1 MREKVDILR
10 ILLNRHIIGQ
20 ERLVERLLVGLLS
33 GGHLLLEGM
42 PGLAKTTAVNV
53 LANATHLSFRRVQ
66 FTPDMIPGDITGTDI
81 FLPRDG
87 RFEFTPG
94 PLFHEIILADEI
106 NRAPPK
112 VQSAL
117 LEAMQERQVTVGGST
132 RPLTDV
138 FMVIATQNPIEHE
151 GTYPLPEAQMDR
163 FLMKVTV
170 DYPSEDE
177 ELRILQT
184 EEERSASVADGEPDI
199 DAADIRRVRE
209 MVRGVYLDPM
219 LERYIVTL
227 VSATRNPGRWDPE
240 LAGVLEWGAS
250 PRATLALARSAR
262 ALAWLRGREFVEP
275 DDIISLAPDVMG
287 HRIGLSFA
295 GRTGQSSPTAIL
307 DRLIEH
313 IPIP

>member
-1 MREKVDILR
+1 MREKIETLR
-10 ILLNRHIIGQ
+10 ARLGCQIVGQ
-20 ERLVERLLVGLLS
+20 DRLIERLLVGLLS
-33 GGHLLLEGM
+33 SGHLLLEGM
-42 PGLAKTTAVNV
+42 PGLAKTTAVNA
-53 LANATHLSFRRVQ
+53 LATATHLAFRRIQ

-81 FLPRDG
+81 FLPREG
-87 RFEFTPG
+87 RFEFSPG
-94 PLFHEIILADEI
+94 PLFHEIILGDEI

-117 LEAMQERQVTVGGST
+117 LEAMQERQITVGDTT
-132 RPLTDV
+132 RALPNV

-151 GTYPLPEAQMDR
+151 GTYALPEAQMDR

-184 EEERSASVADGEPDI
+184 EEERSAPSADEANLDAEDI
-199 DAADIRRVRE
+199 LNTRQ
-209 MVRGVYLDPM
+209 MVRGVYMDPM

-227 VSATRNPGRWDPE
+227 VAATRSPGRWDDK
-240 LAGVLEWGAS
+240 LATSLEWGAS
-250 PRATLALARSAR
+250 PRATLALARAAR

-275 DDIISLAPDVMG
+275 DDIISLAADVIG
-287 HRIGLSFA
+287 HRIGLSFG
-295 GRTGQSSPTAIL
+295 GRSRRTTPSAIV
-307 DRLIEH
+307 DRLVEL

>member
-1 MREKVDILR
+1 MREKIESLR
-10 ILLNRHIIGQ
+10 TRLDRQIIGQ
-20 ERLVERLLVGLLS
+20 DRLIERLLVGLLS
-33 GGHLLLEGM
+33 SGHLLLEGM
-42 PGLAKTTAVNV
+42 PGLAKTTAVNA
-53 LANATHLSFRRVQ
+53 LASATHLAFRRIQ

-81 FLPRDG
+81 FLPREG
-87 RFEFTPG
+87 RFEFSPG
-94 PLFHEIILADEI
+94 PLFHEIILGDEI

-117 LEAMQERQVTVGGST
+117 LEAMQERQITVGDTT
-132 RPLTDV
+132 RALPDV

-151 GTYPLPEAQMDR
+151 GTYALPEAQMDR

-184 EEERSASVADGEPDI
+184 EEERSAPSADEANLDAEDI
-199 DAADIRRVRE
+199 LNTRQ
-209 MVRGVYLDPM
+209 MVRGVYMDPM

-227 VSATRNPGRWDPE
+227 VSATRNPGCWDDE
-240 LAGVLEWGAS
+240 LATSLEWGAS
-250 PRATLALARSAR
+250 PRATLALARAAR

-275 DDIISLAPDVMG
+275 DDIISLAADVIG
-287 HRIGLSFA
+287 HRIGLSFG
-295 GRTGQSSPTAIL
+295 GRSRRTTPSAIV
-307 DRLIEH
+307 DRLVEL

>member
-1 MREKVDILR
+1 MRETLDTLR
-10 ILLNRHIIGQ
+10 ARLNRQIIGQ
-20 ERLVERLLVGLLS
+20 ERLVERLLIGLLS

-42 PGLAKTTAVNV
+42 PGLAKTTAVNA
-53 LANATHLSFRRVQ
+53 LATSTHLSFRRIQ

-81 FLPRDG
+81 FLPREG

-94 PLFHEIILADEI
+94 PLFNEIILADEI

-117 LEAMQERQVTVGGST
+117 LEAMQERQVTVGGTT
-132 RPLTDV
+132 RALPDV

-163 FLMKVTV
+163 FLMKVNV

-184 EEERSASVADGEPDI
+184 EEERSASVGDGEPYI
-199 DAADIRRVRE
+199 DADDIRRVRE

-227 VSATRNPGRWDPE
+227 VSATRHPGRWDPE

-275 DDIISLAPDVMG
+275 DDIVSLAPDVMG

-295 GRTGQSSPTAIL
+295 GRTGQTSPTAIL

>member
-1 MREKVDILR
+1 MRT
-10 ILLNRHIIGQ
+10 LLGSQFVGHG
-20 ERLVERLLVGLLS
+20 RLIERLLVGLLT

-42 PGLAKTTAVNV
+42 PGLAKPTAVNA
-53 LANATHLSFRRVQ
+53 LATATHLAFRRIQ

-81 FLPRDG
+81 FLPREG

-94 PLFHEIILADEI
+94 PLFHEVILADEI

-117 LEAMQERQVTVGGST
+117 LEAMQERQITVGDTT
-132 RPLTDV
+132 RALPDV

-151 GTYPLPEAQMDR
+151 GTYALPEAQMDR

-184 EEERSASVADGEPDI
+184 EEERSAPSADEANLDAEDI
-199 DAADIRRVRE
+199 LNTRQ
-209 MVRGVYLDPM
+209 MVRGVYMDPM

-227 VSATRNPGRWDPE
+227 VSATRNPGCWDDE
-240 LAGVLEWGAS
+240 LATNLEWGAS
-250 PRATLALARSAR
+250 PRATLALARAAR
-262 ALAWLRGREFVEP
+262 ALAWLRRREFVEP
-275 DDIISLAPDVMG
+275 DDIISLAADVIG
-287 HRIGLSFA
+287 HRIGLSFG
-295 GRTGQSSPTAIL
+295 GRSRRTTPSAIV
-307 DRLIEH
+307 DRLVEL

>member
-1 MREKVDILR
+1 MREKIETLR
-10 ILLNRHIIGQ
+10 AQLDRQIIGQ
-20 ERLVERLLVGLLS
+20 DRLIERLLVGLLS
-33 GGHLLLEGM
+33 SGHLLIEGM
-42 PGLAKTTAVNV
+42 PGLAKTTAVNA
-53 LANATHLSFRRVQ
+53 LANATHLAFRRIQ

-81 FLPRDG
+81 FLPREG
-87 RFEFTPG
+87 RFEFSPG
-94 PLFHEIILADEI
+94 PLFNEIILADEI

-117 LEAMQERQVTVGGST
+117 LEAMQERQITVGDTT
-132 RPLTDV
+132 RALPDV

-151 GTYPLPEAQMDR
+151 GTYALPEAQMDR

-184 EEERSASVADGEPDI
+184 EEERSAAPTDVEQDI
-199 DAADIRRVRE
+199 DADDIRGVQQL
-209 MVRGVYLDPM
+209 VRGIYMDPM

-227 VSATRNPGRWDPE
+227 VSATRNPTRWDPE
-240 LAGVLEWGAS
+240 LANWLDWGAS
-250 PRATLALARSAR
+250 PRATLALARAAR

-275 DDIISLAPDVMG
+275 DDIISLATDIMG

-295 GRTGQSSPTAIL
+295 GRSQRVGPAAII